1 MESIRPARNS
11 RLKSEHAKIDADSA
25 GRRLQQSV
33 RDDYR
38 HAVSSNEYG
47 EQRLRQGP
55 APQGVLLPQP
65 PRCGAASADLVRSPA
80 C

>member
-65 PRCGAASADLVRSPA
+65 PRCGAARADLVRSPA
-80 C
+80 W